1 MCSTRWMRQRQRQQK
16 SILIESH
23 LLTILSTVNV
33 NVLVSQSVCW
43 YSHLLSPIAGH
54 SQACI
59 SWPLRELIGNVHARA
74 VMETEVCMVRPESQ
88 GHERMNTLVHKWV
101 VASYQASESYCQS
114 FLDVPPSPW
123 PTQLVPVLYFPR
135 SRKIRVSGN
144 CPSGSAPARRPLLP
158 GLCPYVLLTPSS
170 LRRTGKGPGTI
181 LLATT
186 HVVAVS
192 PQ

>member
-1 MCSTRWMRQRQRQQK
+1 MRHRQRQQK

-144 CPSGSAPARRPLLP
+144 YPSGSAPARRPLLP
-158 GLCPYVLLTPSS
+158 LAGLCPYVLLAPSS
-170 LRRTGKGPGTI
+170 LRRTGKGPDTI
-181 LLATT
+181 LLATP